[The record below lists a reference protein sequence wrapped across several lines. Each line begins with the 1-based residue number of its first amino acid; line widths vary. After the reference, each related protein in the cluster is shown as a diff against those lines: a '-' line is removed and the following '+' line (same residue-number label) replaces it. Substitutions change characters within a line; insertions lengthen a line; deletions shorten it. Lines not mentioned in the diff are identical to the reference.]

1 MISHVPSTTR
11 RQLVVELLL
20 MVLLIGLPILLWI
33 GHGDVENDEAIYS
46 FAAIKMVET
55 GEWLTPI
62 GIYKDNPPFLEKPP
76 LKFWLTA
83 LGLEMGLPQTMWGL
97 RFADAALAILIFGY
111 LVAIGL
117 RLGGRWGGV
126 LTALV
131 FFAFRDPL
139 LNHGVL
145 ANNTESAVLLQYTGS
160 IFHFMAWADSSR
172 RSLLHPV
179 AIGLL
184 FVLGFMSKFVAALF
198 LPVTLVVVLL
208 LHPHLLKR
216 FFSEIWIWL
225 GVAAM
230 AAVLIA
236 PWFIYQHWQFG
247 QHFWNVIFGDHVV
260 ERFTAYL
267 DPDHLKP
274 WTFYVLTTVKIVI
287 KSGGALAYLVGL
299 FFVVREYPSARDPRI
314 TTLFAWYLVPVAA
327 ISLMSSK
334 ITHYMYPFLPAVAVV
349 CGFGMARLLQWRLPA
364 IGELPLVGG
373 FGRKVPGLGA
383 MPLQHLVF
391 AVALLPVLVMYVWT
405 LKDVRYRYGPFT
417 ALEACLDGAG
427 IDTPLPAFFDNYPMA
442 NHIFTFTGLV
452 QIPDADPEQLE
463 GALYGDTPR
472 PLWMKESL
480 YRELVTADERALEIE
495 AQRIP
500 QAAVETEKW
509 QADGVILL
517 LPGQSAACSPKLS
530 EAGAWRITPT
540 EHIIRN

>member
-1 MISHVPSTTR
+1 MTSHVPSATR

-46 FAAIKMVET
+46 FAAIKMVES

-97 RFADAALAILIFGY
+97 RFADAVLAILIFGY

-145 ANNTESAVLLQYTGS
+145 ANNTESAVLLQYTGG

-230 AAVLIA
+230 TAVLIA

-287 KSGGALAYLVGL
+287 KSGGALAYLAGL

-364 IGELPLVGG
+364 IGDLPLVGG

-383 MPLQHLVF
+383 IPLQNLVF
-391 AVALLPVLVMYVWT
+391 AAALLPVLVMYVWT
-405 LKDVRYRYGPFT
+405 LKDVRHRYGPFT
-417 ALEACLDGAG
+417 ALEACLHGAG

-442 NHIFTFTGLV
+442 NHIFTFSGLV
-452 QIPDADPEQLE
+452 QIPDAAPEQLE
-463 GALYGDTPR
+463 GVLYGDTPR

-517 LPGQSAACSPKLS
+517 LPEKSAACSPKLS